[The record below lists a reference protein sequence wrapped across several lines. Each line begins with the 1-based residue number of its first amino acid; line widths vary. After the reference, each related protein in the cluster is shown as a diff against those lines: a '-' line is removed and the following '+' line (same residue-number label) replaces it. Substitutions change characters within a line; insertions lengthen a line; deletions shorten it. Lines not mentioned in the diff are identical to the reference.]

1 MESVS
6 SSTARRGIRARAASQ
21 RGPFPVWATSAA
33 PDARTAAA
41 ADPACR
47 QEDAWADLPDQSAR
61 NALACAMSELQQSIH
76 TDDLPRMARTLA
88 LSRLTGHRSDLSA
101 AANR

>member
-1 MESVS
+1 M
-6 SSTARRGIRARAASQ
+6 
-21 RGPFPVWATSAA
+21 WATSAA
-33 PDARTAAA
+33 PDALTAAA

-47 QEDAWADLPDQSAR
+47 QETRRPTLPDQSAR

-101 AANR
+101 ARRSVSAHAVCPAAPLRVAPPG